1 MCTTGHCRDLWG
13 PGMSDSILDGSDGTR
28 STSANEPVSF
38 EDDGEFRHLDA
49 WNSFQFDPPLTH
61 TDTLKLASQ
70 ANELG
75 YRMLFRRADY
85 SVEQIQ
91 EQLVD
96 RGPGSFLNMV
106 WLQEDIS
113 VKEPPKTAEQ
123 RMAGRVQG
131 LAPTRELIIT
141 DPYLYTSSRRRDSQ
155 DYAASVARMISP
167 ALTEGLRITTVVS
180 PSQND
185 ETVRTAVLEHLHA
198 HGRNLEVNVVESND
212 FHDRFWIADR
222 ERGLILGTS
231 LNKIGSR
238 IFFVD
243 ELRQSDV
250 AAVLAE
256 LDAIVGSTK

>member
-1 MCTTGHCRDLWG
+1 
-13 PGMSDSILDGSDGTR
+13 MSNSLGDGSDGTN
-28 STSANEPVSF
+28 STSATEPVSY

-49 WNSFQFDPPLTH
+49 WNSYQFDPPLTH
-61 TDTLKLASQ
+61 TDAIKLVSHAD
-70 ANELG
+70 ELG

-85 SVEQIQ
+85 TIEQIQ
-91 EQLVD
+91 QQLVD

-106 WLQEDIS
+106 WLQEDVIP
-113 VKEPPKTAEQ
+113 KEPPKTAEQ
-123 RMAGRVQG
+123 RMAGRLQG
-131 LAPTRELIIT
+131 LAPIGELVIT
-141 DPYLYTSSRRRDSQ
+141 DPYLYTSSRKRDSQ
-155 DYAASVARMISP
+155 DYAASVARMLSP
-167 ALTEGLRITTVVS
+167 ALKDGLRLTTVVS

-198 HGRNLEVNVVESND
+198 QGRDLEVNVVESND

-222 ERGLILGTS
+222 KRGLIIGTS

-243 ELRQSDV
+243 ELSQSDI

-256 LDAIVGSTK
+256 MDAIVGSAE